1 MDMEQDSTQR
11 ETVSCLVVGAGIAGL
26 MAARE
31 LQRQGVSVT
40 VLDKARGV
48 GGRMATRRF
57 GGGVFDH
64 GTQYFA
70 PSSPWFQTR
79 ITEWVHDGIAR
90 EWFRVRAYELDPR
103 FISAAR
109 YCGCPTMTAVPKQI
123 ADGIEVHTSERVTR
137 LERADGTWRVDT
149 EGGSVFL
156 ARSCILT
163 PPVPQTVELLDA
175 SDCEVGADDR
185 VVLEQLEY
193 EPCHAVLA
201 VCDGT
206 PKLPEN
212 GVLEFE
218 RGNLR
223 RIMDNTRKGISPD
236 MHSVTIHSMGDFS
249 AAHIDDDPMEVGRSL
264 LDEAQSIIE
273 VPVRDFQVHRWR
285 YSQIIVPHGSPALLL
300 QEDPPL
306 AVAGDA
312 FGANGVEGAAR
323 SGMEA
328 ARRIMRTLG

>member
-1 MDMEQDSTQR
+1 
-11 ETVSCLVVGAGIAGL
+11 

-40 VLDKARGV
+40 VLDKGRGV

-70 PSSPWFQTR
+70 PSSPWFQSR
-79 ITEWVHDGIAR
+79 ITEWVHDGFAR

-109 YCGCPTMTAVPKQI
+109 FCGCPTMTAVPKQI
-123 ADGIEVHTSERVTR
+123 ADGIEVHTSARVTHLQR
-137 LERADGTWRVDT
+137 QDDIWDIGTEDGTTYRA
-149 EGGSVFL
+149 L
-156 ARSCILT
+156 SCILT
-163 PPVPQTVELLDA
+163 PPVPQTLDLLDSSHYA
-175 SDCEVGADDR
+175 VGADER
-185 VVLEQLEY
+185 AVLEKLEY
-193 EPCHAVLA
+193 EACHAVLA
-201 VCDGT
+201 VCDGI

-236 MHSVTIHSMGDFS
+236 VQAVTIHSMGDFS
-249 AAHIDDDPMEVGRSL
+249 AAHIDDDPEDVARMMIE
-264 LDEAQSIIE
+264 EAQPIIE
-273 VPVRDFQVHRWR
+273 VQVREFQVHRWR
-285 YSQIIVPHGSPALLL
+285 YSQIVEPHGRPTLLL
-300 QEDPPL
+300 GEAPPL
-306 AVAGDA
+306 AIAGDA
-312 FGANGVEGAAR
+312 FGANGGEGAAR

-328 ARRIMRTLG
+328 ARRIMRALA

>member
-1 MDMEQDSTQR
+1 MQKGPSSG

-31 LQRQGVSVT
+31 LQRQGVSVL
-40 VLDKARGV
+40 VLDKSRGV

-70 PSSPWFQTR
+70 PSSPWFQSR
-79 ITEWVHDGIAR
+79 IAEWIDDGIAR

-103 FISAAR
+103 FLSAAR
-109 YCGCPTMTAVPKQI
+109 YRGCPAMTSIPKAI
-123 ADGIEVHTSERVTR
+123 AAGIDVRTGHRVVNIRERNGAWEAET
-137 LERADGTWRVDT
+137 DSGMQFH
-149 EGGSVFL
+149 GSG
-156 ARSCILT
+156 CILT
-163 PPVPQTVELLDA
+163 PPVPQVLELLDA
-175 SDCEVGADDR
+175 SGFPVPSREHGILTGLV
-185 VVLEQLEY
+185 Y
-193 EPCHAVLA
+193 ESCITVMA
-201 VCDGT
+201 VCADRPT
-206 PKLPEN
+206 LPEN

-218 RGNLR
+218 RGILR

-236 MHSVTIHSMGDFS
+236 VHAVTIHAMGDFS
-249 AAHIDDDPMEVGRSL
+249 AGHFDDDTEDL
-264 LDEAQSIIE
+264 LRMIFAEAQPIIE
-273 VPVRDFQVHRWR
+273 TAVRESQVHRWR
-285 YSQIIVPHGSPALLL
+285 YSQVVQPHQDPLLL
-300 QEDPPL
+300 LHDAPAL

-328 ARRIMRTLG
+328 ARSILQRLPS

>member
-1 MDMEQDSTQR
+1 MEQDSTQR
-11 ETVSCLVVGAGIAGL
+11 EPVSCLVVGAGIAGL

-40 VLDKARGV
+40 VLDKGRGV

-57 GGGVFDH
+57 AGGVFDH

-70 PSSPWFQTR
+70 PSSPWFQAR

-109 YCGCPTMTAVPKQI
+109 FCGCPTMTAVPKQI

-137 LERADGTWRVDT
+137 IERADSSWRIGT
-149 EGGSVFL
+149 EAGSSYH

-163 PPVPQTVELLDA
+163 PPVPQTLALIED
-175 SDCEVGADDR
+175 SDCKLAAVDR
-185 VVLEQLEY
+185 AVLRELEY

-201 VCDGT
+201 VCDGVPT
-206 PKLPEN
+206 LPEN

-223 RIMDNTRKGISPD
+223 RIMDNTRKGVSPD
-236 MHSVTIHSMGDFS
+236 VQAVTIHAMGDFS
-249 AAHIDDDPMEVGRSL
+249 AAHIDDDPEDVARMMIE
-264 LDEAQSIIE
+264 EAQPIIE

-285 YSQIIVPHGSPALLL
+285 YSQIVEPHGQPCLLL

-328 ARRIMRTLG
+328 ARRIMRSLAN